1 MQNFFKRLKILLS
14 AELQFKLP
22 KKCQILF
29 FDEVKEKNLKKYFD
43 KYTTETFFLRGE
55 KLNIPCIL
63 LSLFF
68 KGKFL
73 DRYLKAFIK
82 FSNPKIILTLLD
94 NNSFFYSLSKKYPKV
109 KTIFI
114 QNGWRAKYLDVFHEL
129 ENQSEQNKSY
139 FVDYKFVFGEAYA
152 KKFSNFIRGK
162 NINFGSFKNNS
173 SEILFHKKLNIISY
187 TSFFDLT
194 WAFDFYAKDR
204 VFKIQNKNL
213 SLTEFSIKP
222 DKFILS
228 FLSKYAKSK
237 NMDLFIIPRSR
248 KKSTFFRQAENAYYK
263 NIIGVEAK
271 FLDLDSDYP
280 SYNALDVSRINVT
293 MDSTLGYECLARQN
307 KTAFFSI
314 RGTINNI
321 NDYSVFGWP
330 MSFEDTGFFWT
341 NKPDYKIFKEIMD
354 NLLYASK
361 EVWHEQLKIN
371 KVDNLIIRNK
381 VSKLIN
387 LIDRVLNN

>member
-1 MQNFFKRLKILLS
+1 MQKFFNKLKIFLS

-29 FDEVKEKNLKKYFD
+29 FDQVNDKNLKKYFD

-63 LSLFF
+63 LSLFY

-82 FSNPKIILTLLD
+82 MSNPNIILTLID
-94 NNSFFYSLSKKYPKV
+94 NNSVFYTLSKKNPKI

-114 QNGWRAKYLDVFHEL
+114 QNGWRTNYLDVFHEL
-129 ENQSEQNKSY
+129 ENQSEQNKSF

-152 KKFSNFIRGK
+152 KKFSDFNGGE

-173 SEILFHKKLNIISY
+173 SEILLHKKLNIISY
-187 TSFFDLT
+187 TSFFNPIWASDL
-194 WAFDFYAKDR
+194 YAKDR
-204 VFKIQNKNL
+204 VFKIENKNL
-213 SLTEFSIKP
+213 SLIEFSINP
-222 DKFILS
+222 DKFILL

-248 KKSTFFRQAENAYYK
+248 KKETLFREAESAYYK
-263 NIIGVEAK
+263 NHIGIKAK
-271 FLDLDSDYP
+271 FLDLNTNYP
-280 SYNALDVSRINVT
+280 SYNALDISTINVT

-330 MSFEDTGFFWT
+330 MDFDDTGFFWT
-341 NKPDYKIFKEIMD
+341 NKPDYKIFKKIMD
-354 NLLYASK
+354 NLLHANRV
-361 EVWHEQLKIN
+361 VWREQLKLN
-371 KVDNLIIRNK
+371 RVDNLIVRNN
-381 VSKLIN
+381 VSKLTN
-387 LIDRVLNN
+387 LIDSILHN

>member
-1 MQNFFKRLKILLS
+1 MQNFFKRLIFFLS

-29 FDEVKEKNLKKYFD
+29 FDEVKEKNLKKHFD

-55 KLNIPCIL
+55 RLNIPCIL
-63 LSLFF
+63 LSLFY

-82 FSNPKIILTLLD
+82 FSNPNIILTLID
-94 NNSFFYSLSKKYPKV
+94 NNSVFYSLSKKYPKI

-114 QNGWRAKYLDVFHEL
+114 QNGWRAKYLDIFYEL
-129 ENQSEQNKSY
+129 ENQSEQNKSF

-152 KKFSNFIRGK
+152 KKISNFIGGK

-173 SEILFHKKLNIISY
+173 SEILSHKKLNIISY
-187 TSFFDLT
+187 TSFFNPIWASDL
-194 WAFDFYAKDR
+194 YAKER
-204 VFKIQNKNL
+204 VFKIENKNL
-213 SLTEFSIKP
+213 SLTEFSINP
-222 DKFILS
+222 DKFILL

-237 NMDLFIIPRSR
+237 NMGLFIIPRSR
-248 KKSTFFRQAENAYYK
+248 KKATSFRQAEKAYYK
-263 NIIGVEAK
+263 NLIGVKAK
-271 FLDLDSDYP
+271 FLDLNTDYP

-293 MDSTLGYECLARQN
+293 IDSTLGYECLARQN

-330 MSFEDTGFFWT
+330 KNLDDTGFFWT
-341 NKPDYKIFKEIMD
+341 NKPDYKIFKKIMD
-354 NLLYASK
+354 NLLHANK
-361 EVWHEQLKIN
+361 EVWHDQLKLN
-371 KVDNLIIRNK
+371 KVDNLIVRNK
-381 VSKLIN
+381 VSKLTN
-387 LIDRVLNN
+387 LIDSILNN